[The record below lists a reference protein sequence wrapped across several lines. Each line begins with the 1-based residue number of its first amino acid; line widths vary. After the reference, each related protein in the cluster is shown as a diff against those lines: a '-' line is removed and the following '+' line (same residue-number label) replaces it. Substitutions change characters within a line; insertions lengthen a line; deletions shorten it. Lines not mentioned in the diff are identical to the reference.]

1 MPRIKKSVIAAALAA
16 PGQALARPLAEI
28 ASTGEK
34 VEAAATGL
42 LTAIRIAG
50 LQTLGAFDDAI
61 STAYEANR
69 WNNRPGKPA
78 KDRRAV
84 PHTVRTYVWEI
95 RSAYRAGLE
104 VWTFKTMYELRMR
117 KKALAEADSVETT
130 TDEEAAA
137 SPFPAEVVQ
146 DLEGVRVLDVKRP
159 NGALFHDLICVFVG
173 LPQESRAMFGRQL
186 ARIMHRY
193 QAEAKLPAVPTGGR
207 RASA

>member
-1 MPRIKKSVIAAALAA
+1 MSRIAKAVILAA
-16 PGQALARPLAEI
+16 QAEPGKALARPLSDI

-61 STAYEANR
+61 SAAYEANK

-95 RSAYRAGLE
+95 RSAYRAGIE
-104 VWTFKTMYELRMR
+104 VWRVKTMYELRMA
-117 KKALAEADSVETT
+117 KKALTESAAVETT
-130 TDEEAAA
+130 GEGEPETQ
-137 SPFPAEVVQ
+137 PTIPPEVTQ

-173 LPQESRAMFGRQL
+173 LPAGPRALFGRQL
-186 ARIMHRY
+186 ARLTHRY
-193 QAEAKLPAVPTGGR
+193 MPEAKLPVPQARKT
-207 RASA
+207 A

>member
-1 MPRIKKSVIAAALAA
+1 MPRIKKSVLLAAQAA

-42 LTAIRIAG
+42 LTAIRMAG

-61 STAYEANR
+61 SKAYDANR

-95 RSAYRAGLE
+95 RSAYRAGIE
-104 VWTFKTMYELRMR
+104 VWRVKTMYELRMA
-117 KKALAEADSVETT
+117 KKALTESAAVEVTG
-130 TDEEAAA
+130 E
-137 SPFPAEVVQ
+137 AEVAAPGIPTEITQ

-173 LPQESRAMFGRQL
+173 LPAESRALFGRQL
-186 ARIMHRY
+186 ARLTHRY
-193 QAEAKLPAVPTGGR
+193 MAEAKLPVAPTR
-207 RASA
+207 KTA